1 MKINLTL
8 AFLLAAFTVVGQSE
22 LTLEDAFKQALSN
35 NYSIRIIESQKQ
47 IAEKSATIGNAG
59 LLPSVAASASAGIN
73 VNNTEL
79 EFAGNIPPTNVENA
93 VSTNTA
99 AGINASYVLFNGLNG
114 TRTYQKLKMNQEAV
128 DIQSQAAIEGTLLQV
143 ASAYYVL
150 ARAIEQEE
158 IATENLGVSIKRY
171 EREQLSNELGTALKT
186 ELLAARVALTT
197 DSSALLNA
205 QLQRKTSLRL
215 LSRLIANVLPEETT
229 CSDATPELQT
239 WSIDELVETSRANN
253 SSIKNAM
260 MQQDL
265 AQKDYQLAWS
275 SVMPSLTVN
284 GGYNYNSQQSEAGIV
299 LSNTSAGWSGSVGL
313 NYPLFN
319 GFRNKTAR
327 QNQKVNLEIRTL
339 ELENQGLQIESDIR
353 DAHDTYVQS
362 YRVAQFEEHNLEA
375 SELNL
380 RRSEELYNSGQI
392 SSTQFREAQ
401 LGLTSAKIRKSNAL
415 ISLRLYELEI
425 LRLTGQILS
434 TE

>member
-79 EFAGNIPPTNVENA
+79 EFAGNIPPTNVDNA

-415 ISLRLYELEI
+415 ISLRLNELEI

-434 TE
+434 SE

>member
-1 MKINLTL
+1 
-8 AFLLAAFTVVGQSE
+8 
-22 LTLEDAFKQALSN
+22 
-35 NYSIRIIESQKQ
+35 SIRIIESQKQ

-79 EFAGNIPPTNVENA
+79 EFAGNIPPTNVDNA

-375 SELNL
+375 SESNL

-401 LGLTSAKIRKSNAL
+401 LGLASAKIRKSNAL

>member
-1 MKINLTL
+1 
-8 AFLLAAFTVVGQSE
+8 
-22 LTLEDAFKQALSN
+22 
-35 NYSIRIIESQKQ
+35 
-47 IAEKSATIGNAG
+47 
-59 LLPSVAASASAGIN
+59 
-73 VNNTEL
+73 
-79 EFAGNIPPTNVENA
+79 
-93 VSTNTA
+93 TNTA

>member
-8 AFLLAAFTVVGQSE
+8 AFLLAAFTVVGQNV
-22 LTLEDAFKQALSN
+22 LTLDDAFKQALSN

-79 EFAGNIPPTNVENA
+79 EFAGNIPPTNVDNA

-197 DSSALLNA
+197 DSSVLLNA

-327 QNQKVNLEIRTL
+327 QFKRLK
-339 ELENQGLQIESDIR
+339 
-353 DAHDTYVQS
+353 A
-362 YRVAQFEEHNLEA
+362 
-375 SELNL
+375 
-380 RRSEELYNSGQI
+380 RS
-392 SSTQFREAQ
+392 
-401 LGLTSAKIRKSNAL
+401 
-415 ISLRLYELEI
+415 
-425 LRLTGQILS
+425 
-434 TE
+434 

>member
-79 EFAGNIPPTNVENA
+79 EFAGNIPPTNVDNA

>member
-8 AFLLAAFTVVGQSE
+8 AFLLAAFTVVGQNV
-22 LTLEDAFKQALSN
+22 LTLDDAFKQALSN

-79 EFAGNIPPTNVENA
+79 EFAGNIPPTNVDNA

-150 ARAIEQEE
+150 ARAIEQEQ
-158 IATENLGVSIKRY
+158 ISMENLGVSIKRY

-215 LSRLIANVLPEETT
+215 LSRLIADVLPEETT
-229 CSDATPELQT
+229 CSDAAPELQT
-239 WSIDELVETSRANN
+239 WSIDELVETSKANN

-299 LSNTSAGWSGSVGL
+299 LSNASAGWSGSVGL

-319 GFRNKTAR
+319 GFRNRTAR

-415 ISLRLYELEI
+415 ISLRLNELEI

-434 TE
+434 SE

>member
-197 DSSALLNA
+197 DSSVLLNA

>member
-150 ARAIEQEE
+150 ARAIEQEQ
-158 IATENLGVSIKRY
+158 ISMENLGVSIKRY

-215 LSRLIANVLPEETT
+215 LSRLIADVLPEETT
-229 CSDATPELQT
+229 CSDAAPVLQT
-239 WSIDELVETSRANN
+239 WSIDELVETSKANN

-299 LSNTSAGWSGSVGL
+299 LSNASAGWSGSVGL

-319 GFRNKTAR
+319 GFRNRTAR

-415 ISLRLYELEI
+415 ISLRLNELEI

-434 TE
+434 SE

>member
-47 IAEKSATIGNAG
+47 IAENSATIGNAG

-79 EFAGNIPPTNVENA
+79 EFAGNIPPTNVDNA

>member
-8 AFLLAAFTVVGQSE
+8 AFLLAAFTVVGQNV
-22 LTLEDAFKQALSN
+22 LTLDDAFKQALSN

-79 EFAGNIPPTNVENA
+79 EFAGNIPPTNVDNA

-150 ARAIEQEE
+150 ARAIEQEQ
-158 IATENLGVSIKRY
+158 ISMENLGVSIKRY

-215 LSRLIANVLPEETT
+215 LSRLIADVLPEETT
-229 CSDATPELQT
+229 CSDAAPVLQT
-239 WSIDELVETSRANN
+239 WSIDELVETSKANN

-299 LSNTSAGWSGSVGL
+299 LSNASAGWSGSVGL

-319 GFRNKTAR
+319 GFRNRTAR

-415 ISLRLYELEI
+415 ISLRLNELEI

-434 TE
+434 SE

>member
-8 AFLLAAFTVVGQSE
+8 AFLLAAFTVVGQNV
-22 LTLEDAFKQALSN
+22 LTLDDAFKQALSN

-73 VNNTEL
+73 LNNTEL
-79 EFAGNIPPTNVENA
+79 EFAGNIPPTNVDNA

-150 ARAIEQEE
+150 ARAIEQEQ
-158 IATENLGVSIKRY
+158 ISMENLGVSIKRY

-215 LSRLIANVLPEETT
+215 LSRLIADVLPEETT
-229 CSDATPELQT
+229 CSDAAPVLQT
-239 WSIDELVETSRANN
+239 WSIDELVETSKANN

-299 LSNTSAGWSGSVGL
+299 LSNASAGWSGSVGL

-319 GFRNKTAR
+319 GFRNRTAR

-415 ISLRLYELEI
+415 ISLRLNELEI

-434 TE
+434 SE

>member
-22 LTLEDAFKQALSN
+22 LTLEEAFKQALSN

-47 IAEKSATIGNAG
+47 IAENSATIGNAG

-79 EFAGNIPPTNVENA
+79 EFAGNIPPTNVDNA

-171 EREQLSNELGTALKT
+171 EREQLSNELGTALMT

-215 LSRLIANVLPEETT
+215 LSRLIANELPVETT

-239 WSIDELVETSRANN
+239 WSIDELVETSKANN

-362 YRVAQFEEHNLEA
+362 YRVAEFEDHNLEA

>member
-79 EFAGNIPPTNVENA
+79 EFAGNIPPTNVDNA

-150 ARAIEQEE
+150 ARAIEQEQ
-158 IATENLGVSIKRY
+158 ISMENLGVSIKRY

-215 LSRLIANVLPEETT
+215 LSRLIADVLPEETT
-229 CSDATPELQT
+229 CSDAAPVLQT
-239 WSIDELVETSRANN
+239 WSIDELVETSKANN

-299 LSNTSAGWSGSVGL
+299 LSNASAGWSGSVGL

-319 GFRNKTAR
+319 GFRNRTAR

-415 ISLRLYELEI
+415 ISLRLNELEI

-434 TE
+434 SE

>member
-8 AFLLAAFTVVGQSE
+8 AFLLVAFTVVGQNV
-22 LTLEDAFKQALSN
+22 LTLDDAFKQALSN

-79 EFAGNIPPTNVENA
+79 EFAGNIPPTNVDNA

-150 ARAIEQEE
+150 ARAIEQEQ
-158 IATENLGVSIKRY
+158 ISMENLGVSIKRY

-215 LSRLIANVLPEETT
+215 LSRLIADVLPEETT
-229 CSDATPELQT
+229 CSDAAPVLQT
-239 WSIDELVETSRANN
+239 WSIDELVETSKANN

-299 LSNTSAGWSGSVGL
+299 LSNASAGWSGSVGL

-319 GFRNKTAR
+319 GFRNRTAR

-415 ISLRLYELEI
+415 ISLRLNELEI

-434 TE
+434 SE

>member
-8 AFLLAAFTVVGQSE
+8 AFLLAAFTVVGQNV
-22 LTLEDAFKQALSN
+22 LTLDDAFKQALSN

-79 EFAGNIPPTNVENA
+79 EFAGNIPPTNVDNA

-205 QLQRKTSLRL
+205 ELQRKTSLRL

-229 CSDATPELQT
+229 CSDAAPVLQT
-239 WSIDELVETSRANN
+239 WSIDELVETSKANN

-319 GFRNKTAR
+319 GFRNRTAR

>member
-47 IAEKSATIGNAG
+47 IAENSATIGNAG

-79 EFAGNIPPTNVENA
+79 EFAGNIPPTNVDNA

-205 QLQRKTSLRL
+205 ELQRKTSLRL

-229 CSDATPELQT
+229 CSDAAPVLQT
-239 WSIDELVETSRANN
+239 WSIDELVETSKANN

-319 GFRNKTAR
+319 GFRNRTAR